1 MKPFFSTEMGHSS
14 DMKTKTRLSQSNED
28 RLFRKTSTER
38 QIKSDQFCWFTWN
51 QRKKQNNTQTSEPE
65 RYEDSVRK
73 FPHGVVF
80 ISSVCLRDHVSQILR
95 FHTARLS
102 SVSTT
107 HLTGVCCTDVRTRL
121 HTGLLL
127 EVFHQSKMG
136 LFVKWQLQFSPQ
148 TTNQITAQPQDRG
161 QTAAEE
167 IHCVRKWIWGA
178 LWFIKSVSLLEI
190 YTKSSV
196 IFFFFFKESQ
206 KKPWSL
212 TFLYKKHLIWTG
224 YSAPENWNFRNC
236 FSIFHQSSAKRSI
249 WSFFLIPAEN
259 QPQQT
264 VMEAEA
270 WGAEGSNNIWSEA
283 D

>member
-1 MKPFFSTEMGHSS
+1 MRTLSGSS
-14 DMKTKTRLSQSNED
+14 LTVSYLSAVFAFVIMCPRFWDFTR
-28 RLFRKTSTER
+28 
-38 QIKSDQFCWFTWN
+38 
-51 QRKKQNNTQTSEPE
+51 
-65 RYEDSVRK
+65 
-73 FPHGVVF
+73 
-80 ISSVCLRDHVSQILR
+80 HVSPPSPP
-95 FHTARLS
+95 HTS
-102 SVSTT
+102 

-178 LWFIKSVSLLEI
+178 LWFIKSVSVLEI

-196 IFFFFFKESQ
+196 IFFFFSKNHK

-212 TFLYKKHLIWTG
+212 TFLYKNHLIWTG
-224 YSAPENWNFRNC
+224 CSAPENWNFRNC
-236 FSIFHQSSAKRSI
+236 FFIFHQSSAKRSI